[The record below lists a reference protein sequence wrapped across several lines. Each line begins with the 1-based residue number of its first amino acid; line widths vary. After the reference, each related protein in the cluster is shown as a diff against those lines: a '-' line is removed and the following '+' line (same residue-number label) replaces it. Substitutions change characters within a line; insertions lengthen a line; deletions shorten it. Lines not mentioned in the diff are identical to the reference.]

1 MRIGIYTEI
10 YKPVLNGVVV
20 SVDSF
25 REQLRARGHEVYI
38 FTPSYM
44 NYIDPDVIPFHSLP
58 LPTRTPYRLAT
69 PFLVQGSVPE
79 LDVIHAQTPFMT
91 GLMAWTHAHRTDVP
105 LVFTYHTRLVDYH
118 HYLPFSPPLSKGFL
132 VWVSRTFSN
141 MADRVVVPAA
151 PIKTLLESYGVHV
164 PIDVVPTDVR
174 LRPAPAAEG
183 ARVRASLG
191 IPADHRVLLYVGRL
205 AREKNL
211 GLLLDAYARARTPD
225 THFVLVGDGPSRD
238 WLKRQIEDL
247 GLGET
252 THLAGA
258 VDHGD
263 IPAWYRAADV
273 FVFAS
278 LTETQGL
285 VIEEALQLG
294 VPTLA
299 VGAGGVVDAVG
310 RWAGGRLVEP
320 SDDAAVLTER
330 FGDTLGDLLQ
340 GGALAALRRAA
351 QSNLSGHASD
361 DPSTS
366 RLVSVY
372 EAAIEG
378 HRHAPRSGGKKFL
391 LSQK

>member
-1 MRIGIYTEI
+1 MKIGIYTEI

-44 NYIDPDVIPFHSLP
+44 RYLDPYVLPFHSLP

-69 PFLVQGSVPE
+69 PFLVEGRVPE

-91 GLMAWTHAHRTDVP
+91 GLMAFTHARRADLP

-118 HYLPFSPPLSKGFL
+118 HYLPLSPSLSKDFL

-141 MADRVVVPAA
+141 MADRVIVPAA
-151 PIKTLLESYGVHV
+151 PIKTLLESYGVRT

-174 LRPAPAAEG
+174 LRPAPPEEG
-183 ARVRASLG
+183 ARVRAALG

-225 THFVLVGDGPSRD
+225 THFVLVGDGPSRE
-238 WLKRQIEDL
+238 WLARQIEEQ

-252 THLAGA
+252 IHLAGA

-263 IPAWYRAADV
+263 IPAWYRAADL

-299 VGAGGVVDAVG
+299 VGAGGVIDAAG
-310 RWAGGRLVEP
+310 RWAGGRLIEP
-320 SDDAAVLTER
+320 SEDAAVLTER
-330 FGDTLGDLLQ
+330 FSDALHDVLG
-340 GGALAALRRAA
+340 GGALAALRLAA
-351 QSNLSGHASD
+351 ESNLRGHGSD

-366 RLVSVY
+366 RLISVY

-378 HRHAPRSGGKKFL
+378 RRHAGRPGGKKFQ

>member
-44 NYIDPDVIPFHSLP
+44 RYSDPFVLSFHSLP

-69 PFLVQGSVPE
+69 PILEQGSVPE
-79 LDVIHAQTPFMT
+79 LDVIHAQTPFMM
-91 GLMAWTHAHRTDVP
+91 GLMAWTHARRAGIP

-118 HYLPFSPPLSKGFL
+118 HYLPVSPTLSKEFL

-141 MADRVVVPAA
+141 MANRVIVPTA
-151 PIKTLLESYGVHV
+151 PIKTLLESYGVRA
-164 PIDVVPTDVR
+164 PIDVVPTEVR
-174 LRPAPAAEG
+174 LHPAPAAEG
-183 ARVRASLG
+183 ARVRAALG
-191 IPADHRVLLYVGRL
+191 ISAHHRVLLYVGRL

-211 GLLLDAYARARTPD
+211 GLLLDAYTKARTPD

-238 WLKRQIEDL
+238 WLARQIEAR

-263 IPAWYRAADV
+263 ISAWYRAADL
-273 FVFAS
+273 FVFSS

-294 VPTLA
+294 LPTLA
-299 VGAGGVVDAVG
+299 VGAGGVIDAVG

-320 SDDAAVLTER
+320 TADAAVLTER
-330 FGDTLGDLLQ
+330 FADALRDVLE
-340 GGALAALRRAA
+340 GGTLAALRRAA
-351 QSNLSGHASD
+351 ESNLHGPGID
-361 DPSTS
+361 DPGTS
-366 RLVSVY
+366 RLIRVY
-372 EAAIEG
+372 ESAIEG
-378 HRHAPRSGGKKFL
+378 HRRAGRPGGKKFQ